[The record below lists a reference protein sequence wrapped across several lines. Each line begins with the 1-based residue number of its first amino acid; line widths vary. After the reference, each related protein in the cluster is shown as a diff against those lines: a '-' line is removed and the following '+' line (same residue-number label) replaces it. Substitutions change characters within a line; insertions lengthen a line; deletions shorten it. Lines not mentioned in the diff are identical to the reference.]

1 VNDEAKQRKEKR
13 EIAIGNHFLKELQFD
28 HTFVDH
34 GKDDGEP
41 DLIYQMA
48 GSTVGIEIVA
58 AYYHNDQ
65 ARIENEIRQGK
76 LKSSAQIQGLRGGI
90 KLGVPNDQDK
100 VITASAQRELNK
112 KCLKQY
118 SGREVWLFVY
128 LEAPLL
134 EMYEFK
140 ELAAAIT
147 IPRHNFAR
155 IYFGFLN
162 YWAGAKLVVERQC

>member
-1 VNDEAKQRKEKR
+1 MNDEAKQRKQKR
-13 EIAIGNHFLKELQFD
+13 EIAIGNRFLKELQFD
-28 HTFVDH
+28 HTFIRH
-34 GKDDGEP
+34 GDDDGEP
-41 DLIYQMA
+41 DLIYRIM
-48 GSTVGIEIVA
+48 GRDVGFEIVA

-65 ARIENEIRQGK
+65 AKMERQLAAGE
-76 LKSSAQIQGLRGGI
+76 LKSVPGSFGI

-100 VITASAQRELNK
+100 VITSQTQKELNK

-134 EMYEFK
+134 EMHEFE
-140 ELAAAIT
+140 ELAAAII

-155 IYFGFLN
+155 IYIGFLN
-162 YWAGAKLVVERQC
+162 HWAGAKLVVERRC